1 MKYIKLMALL
11 LAVGLTACSA
21 EDETE
26 RGLLPEESSN
36 LKQRP
41 HISDDSQAQRLII
54 VEVEENPLTDISAPE
69 GEKMET
75 RATATTASTLAAFSM
90 NYQRGNK
97 YDFSKEGTMWT
108 TDFSWPV
115 SVENYE
121 KIDFYA
127 YTHGTFY
134 YNEGNPYLNFTVD
147 ELAPNQYDLLVAEHK
162 QISYNEVKDSEGKA
176 HVSLSFNH
184 ACAAVQFKI
193 GQSQTLANKS
203 VTFKSIAL
211 VGVYNSGNYYYNQ
224 NPAWQGLLSVSG
236 DGEAIYTLED
246 ATSITFPVS
255 TKTHEGARA
264 LSCGCLFMIPQ
275 AHSNAK
281 IRIGYDS
288 DKTAD
293 ISLGDINWEAGK
305 LYTIS
310 IRLGTKTIPTE

>member
-41 HISDDSQAQRLII
+41 LFSDDSQAQRLIT

-90 NYQRGNK
+90 NYQQGNK

-184 ACAAVQFKI
+184 ACAAIQFKI

-203 VTFKSIAL
+203 VTFKSITL
-211 VGVYNSGNYYYNQ
+211 VDVNNSGRYYYNQ
-224 NPAWQGLLSVSG
+224 TPAWQKQSG
-236 DGEAIYTLED
+236 NAYYTLED
-246 ATSITFPVS
+246 ASSISIPVS
-255 TKTHEGARA
+255 TKTHDNAR
-264 LSCGCLFMIPQ
+264 LLKCGCLFMIPQ
-275 AHSNAK
+275 AHSNAI
-281 IRIGYDS
+281 IRIGYNTN
-288 DKTAD
+288 KTAD
-293 ISLGDINWEAGK
+293 ISLGPINWEAGK

-310 IRLGTKTIPTE
+310 IRLGTKTILTE

>member
-21 EDETE
+21 DDETE

-41 HISDDSQAQRLII
+41 LFSDDSQAQRLII
-54 VEVEENPLTDISAPE
+54 VEVEETPMTDTSAPE
-69 GEKMET
+69 EEKMET
-75 RATATTASTLAAFSM
+75 RATATTTSTLAAFSM
-90 NYQRGNK
+90 NYQSNK
-97 YDFSKEGTMWT
+97 YDFTKTGTGWT
-108 TDFSWPV
+108 SHFYDAWPDV
-115 SVENYE
+115 SNSQ

-134 YNEGNPYLNFTVD
+134 YNDGNPYLNFTVD

-162 QISYNEVKDSEGKA
+162 QIAYNDAGGR
-176 HVSLSFNH
+176 VSLSFNH

-193 GQSQTLANKS
+193 GLSQTLANKS

-224 NPAWQGLLSVSG
+224 NPAWQGLSSVSG

-246 ATSITFPVS
+246 ASNIPIPVS
-255 TKTHEGARA
+255 TKTNEGARS
-264 LSCGCLFMIPQ
+264 LNCGCLFMIPQ

-281 IRIGYDS
+281 IRIKYNT

-293 ISLGDINWEAGK
+293 ILLGDINWEAGK

-310 IRLGTKTIPTE
+310 IRLGTKTILTE